1 MIKNTLQDFRHMV
14 LIQTVD
20 KLLSDDYFWAVKE
33 KFIYFKE
40 SKQLTLAGRLY
51 STVFHCSSGDR
62 KTKCQHKFDKS
73 LKMSELKKRQQCS
86 CRLQQREKKNNG
98 LVWITETEWGTSN
111 LLRLTKY
118 RTAWY
123 FLITS
128 REKRKMRNR
137 ISVNESVWGFYHS
150 VTVLAHWTINENSD
164 WGNITAT
171 SQLCPGYFMRLA
183 KGPRRGP
190 FYMLSSTSMDW
201 MT

>member
-1 MIKNTLQDFRHMV
+1 M
-14 LIQTVD
+14 
-20 KLLSDDYFWAVKE
+20 
-33 KFIYFKE
+33 
-40 SKQLTLAGRLY
+40 
-51 STVFHCSSGDR
+51 FHCSSGDR

-171 SQLCPGYFMRLA
+171 SKLHEVGQSAQLWSFLYAQFYRYGLNDL
-183 KGPRRGP
+183 KQP
-190 FYMLSSTSMDW
+190 FLIVQIC
-201 MT
+201 